1 TRRLKNLT
9 AAASRWS
16 RGDFSTPAED
26 TSEDELGQVTQ
37 QLNLMAE
44 QVQNLLQA
52 RQKLATLE
60 ERNRL
65 ARDLHDSVKQQVFAV
80 AMQIG
85 ATRLLIQRDTAAAE
99 VRLNEAQKLVRQA
112 QQELTSL
119 IRELR
124 PVALE
129 GK

>member
-1 TRRLKNLT
+1 
-9 AAASRWS
+9 
-16 RGDFSTPAED
+16 
-26 TSEDELGQVTQ
+26 
-37 QLNLMAE
+37 MAE
-44 QVQNLLQA
+44 HLQNLLQA

-129 GK
+129 EKGLVIALRELVAQWALQADIAAHVHVEEIQALPLTG